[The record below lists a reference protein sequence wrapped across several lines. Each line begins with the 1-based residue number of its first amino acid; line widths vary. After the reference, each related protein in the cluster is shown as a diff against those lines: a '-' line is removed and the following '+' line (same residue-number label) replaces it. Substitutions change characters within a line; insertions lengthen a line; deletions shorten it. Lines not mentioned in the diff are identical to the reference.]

1 MKKQK
6 FTSVSLNLKKVNVAN
21 LALIGAAKPPQ
32 TDETHCCSTPI
43 VCPQTVTT
51 RPDSLANG

>member
-6 FTSVSLNLKKVNVAN
+6 FTSVSLKLKKVNIAN
-21 LALIGAAKPPQ
+21 LDLLGGKKPPQ
-32 TDETHCCSTPI
+32 TDETHCCSEPP
-43 VCPQTVTT
+43 VCLHTVTT